1 LPPAS
6 SSLPRR
12 RNFNIRAARKAL
24 RPGDQLE
31 GRPVLATRLDCFA
44 DRQRA
49 VLAAVSA
56 RFSMTV
62 DSEDQGQGDDDGE
75 EDDGE
80 ADRSLRVAM

>member
-1 LPPAS
+1 M
-6 SSLPRR
+6 
-12 RNFNIRAARKAL
+12 